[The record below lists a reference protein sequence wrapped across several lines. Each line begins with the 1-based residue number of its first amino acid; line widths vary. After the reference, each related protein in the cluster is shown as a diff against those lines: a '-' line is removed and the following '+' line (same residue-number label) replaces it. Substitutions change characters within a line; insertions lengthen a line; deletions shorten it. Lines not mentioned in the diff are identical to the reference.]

1 MAQPY
6 NYTEDSYEQ
15 AVLDLFRDMGYEV
28 MHGPEVDA
36 ATGRELTDATIPGK
50 LREAMLRING
60 NDKATAID
68 EAIRKI
74 RELFSQPLIPA
85 NVQLTDW
92 MQNGLDV
99 LSLIH
104 I

>member
-60 NDKATAID
+60 YPQNPRAVFSAAHPGQRAAHRLDAK
-68 EAIRKI
+68 RPR
-74 RELFSQPLIPA
+74 REFQDRRGDA
-85 NVQLTDW
+85 A
-92 MQNGLDV
+92 
-99 LSLIH
+99 
-104 I
+104 